1 MITINS
7 KSLLKANAAA
17 NRMVDKYG
25 HDCTVIVSDTF
36 PQPVPATCL
45 FTRSGLALQNGTLV
59 NDNNFKILLKAVA
72 LPALLAPL
80 TKIIV
85 NGEELLALKVN
96 KLTPDGVNTIL
107 WEIEVA
113 GVILPDDTPFIAKP
127 TIIEP
132 LNNTSFFTSTEGAG
146 GWYVSCQGSLPTT
159 MGDAVFTG
167 SEWQI
172 ATDEAFTSI
181 VTTSSIGGT
190 NGGTNWVTD
199 SVLARSTNYYVR
211 TRYVSSN
218 AGFSDWSDYSLFNL
232 DEINTSTVTHIT
244 TPTITNQLD
253 TNGDIIPYDPYGAVD
268 GKIPYATTN
277 LANVTIFTTAY
288 EAVAAGDFAFVTFQ
302 VATDSVFT
310 NLIVNLTQSE
320 GYGYDPIGTGMVWD
334 VTAGFIPKNYIFVK
348 GETYYARVKYS
359 SVDLWD
365 SEWSDTFTFTLNAA
379 S

>member
-1 MITINS
+1 MTTINS

-36 PQPVPATCL
+36 PLPVPATCL
-45 FTRSGLALQNGTLV
+45 FTRSGLAFQNGTLV
-59 NDNNFKILLKAVA
+59 FNNNFKILLKAVA

-85 NGEELLALKVN
+85 NGVELVALTVN

-107 WEIEVA
+107 WEIEAA
-113 GVILPDDTPFIAKP
+113 GAIIPNDTSFIAKP
-127 TIIEP
+127 TITEP
-132 LNNTSFFTSTEGAG
+132 VNNTSFITSTEGVG
-146 GWYVSCQGSLPTT
+146 GWYISCQGSTPNTL
-159 MGDAVFTG
+159 GDAVFTG

-181 VTTSSIGGT
+181 VTTGSVGGT
-190 NGGTNWVTD
+190 YWVTD

-211 TRYVSSN
+211 TRYNSTI

-232 DEINTSTVTHIT
+232 DEINANPVTHIK
-244 TPTITNQLD
+244 TPTITNQVD
-253 TNGDIIPYDPYGAVD
+253 TNGDIYPYDHYGSVD
-268 GKIPYATTN
+268 GKIPYAETN
-277 LANVTIFTTAY
+277 LANVTIFTTDY
-288 EAVAAGDFAFVTFQ
+288 EAVAAGDFASVTFQ
-302 VATDSVFT
+302 VATDSAFT
-310 NLIVNLTQSE
+310 NLIVNQTQSE
-320 GYGYDPIGTGMVWD
+320 GYGYDYTTSIVWD
-334 VTAGFIPKNYIFVK
+334 VTAGFIPENYIFVK
-348 GETYYARVKYS
+348 GETYYARVRYS
-359 SVDLWD
+359 SVDPWD

>member
-1 MITINS
+1 MTTINS

-36 PQPVPATCL
+36 PTPVPATCL
-45 FTRSGLALQNGTLV
+45 FTRSGLAFQNGTLV
-59 NDNNFKILLKAVA
+59 INNNFKILLKARGMTPT

-85 NGEELLALKVN
+85 NGEELIAITVN

-107 WEIEVA
+107 WEIEAA
-113 GVILPDDTPFIAKP
+113 GAILPNDTSFIAKP
-127 TIIEP
+127 TITAP
-132 LNNTSFFTSTEGAG
+132 ANNTSFYTSTEGKG
-146 GWYVSCQGSLPTT
+146 GWYISCNGSAPNTL
-159 MGDAVFTG
+159 GDAVFTG

-181 VTTSSIGGT
+181 VTTGSVDGT
-190 NGGTNWVTD
+190 YWVTD

-211 TRYVSSN
+211 TRYNSSI
-218 AGFSDWSDYSLFNL
+218 AGYSDWSDYSLFNL
-232 DEINTSTVTHIT
+232 DEINASPIT
-244 TPTITNQLD
+244 RIKTPTITNQVD
-253 TNGDIIPYDPYGAVD
+253 TNGDILPYDPYGAVD
-268 GKIPYATTN
+268 GKIPYKTTK
-277 LANVTIFTTAY
+277 LANVTIFTTDY
-288 EAVAAGDFAFVTFQ
+288 EAVSAGEFASVTFQ
-302 VATDSVFT
+302 VATDSAFT
-310 NLIVNLTQSE
+310 NLIVNQTQSE
-320 GYGYDPIGTGMVWD
+320 GYGYDPSTSMVWG
-334 VTAGFIPKNYIFVK
+334 VTASFIPKNYIFVK
-348 GETYYARVKYS
+348 GDTYYARVKYS

>member
-1 MITINS
+1 MTTINS

-36 PQPVPATCL
+36 PLPVPATCL
-45 FTRSGLALQNGTLV
+45 FTKSGLAFQNGTLV
-59 NDNNFKILLKAVA
+59 FNNNFKILLKAVA

-85 NGEELLALKVN
+85 NGVELVALTVN

-107 WEIEVA
+107 WEIEAA
-113 GVILPDDTPFIAKP
+113 GAIIPNDTSFIAKP
-127 TIIEP
+127 IVTEP
-132 LNNTSFFTSTEGAG
+132 VNNTSFYTSTKGVG
-146 GWYVSCQGSLPTT
+146 GWYISCQGSTPNTL
-159 MGDAVFTG
+159 GDAVFTG

-181 VTTSSIGGT
+181 VTTGSVGGT
-190 NGGTNWVTD
+190 HWATD

-211 TRYVSSN
+211 TRYNSTI

-232 DEINTSTVTHIT
+232 DEIKTPTITHIK
-244 TPTITNQLD
+244 TPTITNQVD
-253 TNGDIIPYDPYGAVD
+253 TNGDIYPYDHYGSVD
-268 GKIPYATTN
+268 GKIPYAETN
-277 LANVTIFTTAY
+277 LANVTIFTTDY
-288 EAVAAGDFAFVTFQ
+288 EAVAAGDFASVTFQ
-302 VATDSVFT
+302 VATDSAFT
-310 NLIVNLTQSE
+310 NLIVNKTQSE
-320 GYGYDPIGTGMVWD
+320 GYGYDYTTSIVWD
-334 VTAGFIPKNYIFVK
+334 VTAGFIPENYIFVK
-348 GETYYARVKYS
+348 GETYYARVRYS
-359 SVDLWD
+359 SVDPWD